1 MTEAGLLARLRRPLG
16 TAWPNAGQALVL
28 QAIFGPDRDALAAF
42 GTWRDGVDLEGDID
56 GGVFRLLPLLY
67 LRLAAMGVDDPLMR
81 RLKGVYRRAWSDT
94 HALFHATAP
103 ALEALHA
110 AGIETLL
117 LKGAPMV
124 LLHYRQHGAR
134 PMADLDIAVR
144 HRDLDAALHALAA
157 AGWIPHGPISE
168 AERRFRHAR
177 TFRGPAGQEMDL
189 HWHMLFESGSDA
201 ADAPFWANRVP
212 LVFQG
217 IPTTALAPSLELVH
231 ILAHG
236 LRPNRESP
244 IRWVADALTLL
255 RAPDATIDWAQ
266 VTGAAAELGLS
277 RRIAA
282 GLRYLRDLHGQGV
295 PEAALRG
302 LDSAPLGLAER
313 LELAVVAPR
322 RPRLHVAVLD
332 RLAMLAAEFWR
343 LRRADPARPLLGM
356 TRTYIG
362 YRTGWRLLGGVLP
375 WPGRQRPG

>member
-1 MTEAGLLARLRRPLG
+1 MTKAGLLLRLRRPLG
-16 TAWPNAGQALVL
+16 TAWPNAEQGRVL
-28 QAIFGPDRDALAAF
+28 QAIFAPPPDALAAF
-42 GTWRDGVDLEGDID
+42 HAWRDNVDLEGDVD

-67 LRLAAMGVDDPLMR
+67 LRLSAMGVDDPLMR

-103 ALEALHA
+103 ALQALHA

-124 LLHYRQHGAR
+124 LLCYRQHGAR

-144 HRDLDAALHALAA
+144 QRDLDAALHALAA
-157 AGWIPHGPISE
+157 AGWIPDAPIGE

-177 TFRGPAGQEMDL
+177 TFRGPTGQEIDL

-201 ADAPFWANRVP
+201 ADAPFWANREP
-212 LVFQG
+212 LAFQG

-231 ILAHG
+231 VLAHG

-255 RAPDATIDWAQ
+255 RAQGATVDWAQ
-266 VTGAAAELGLS
+266 VAGVAAQLGLS
-277 RRIAA
+277 RRIAV
-282 GLRYLRDLHGQGV
+282 GLRYLRDQHGQDI
-295 PEAALRG
+295 PEATLRAL
-302 LDSAPLGLAER
+302 DDAPFSLAER

-322 RPRLHVAVLD
+322 LPRLHVAALD
-332 RLAMLAAEFWR
+332 RLAMLVAEFWR
-343 LRRADPARPLLGM
+343 IRRADPARPLLGT
-356 TRTYIG
+356 TRRYIG
-362 YRTGWRLLGGVLP
+362 YRTGWRLRGGVLP
-375 WPGRQRPG
+375 WPGQQRPG